1 MRFEI
6 MRLND
11 TDGST
16 TDRLIADADTVR
28 AMVEDAAATGERLY
42 IRPYQAAA

>member
-6 MRLND
+6 LRLD
-11 TDGST
+11 DADGVA

-28 AMVEDAAATGERLY
+28 EFVEAAARTGERLY
-42 IRPYQAAA
+42 IRPCKAA